1 MSPFYVT
8 YVLYQAD
15 SLSINVV
22 KNKNV
27 CTNATERCIVMLEV
41 INMAVRYKTNRLD
54 LRISDSDKEILDKA
68 AQSNGLTL
76 SSYIVSVALKQ
87 AKLDLIQN
95 ETIVLAN
102 RDRDTLLKFLA
113 ESPEPNQ
120 ALKDLFRK

>member
-1 MSPFYVT
+1 
-8 YVLYQAD
+8 
-15 SLSINVV
+15 
-22 KNKNV
+22 
-27 CTNATERCIVMLEV
+27 
-41 INMAVRYKTNRLD
+41 MAVRYKTNRLD

-102 RDRDTLLKFLA
+102 RDRDTLLKLLA

>member
-1 MSPFYVT
+1 
-8 YVLYQAD
+8 
-15 SLSINVV
+15 
-22 KNKNV
+22 
-27 CTNATERCIVMLEV
+27 
-41 INMAVRYKTNRLD
+41 MAVRYKTNRLD